1 MGIMFNLRSA
11 VKSGKLVLVAAVA
24 GILAGT
30 QMRAGKVR
38 AEEGKSVESSSVTT
52 GNDSVNLEAHHHY
65 QSAAERANDALLITE
80 VKSALADDGVAE
92 DSPIVVDCDHG
103 KILLSGVM
111 KSAEDAKRAGNIAA
125 SAAGVRAVK
134 NQLTW
139 H

>member
-1 MGIMFNLRSA
+1 MFSLRSA
-11 VKSGKLVLVAAVA
+11 AKYGPLVSIAAVV

-30 QMRAGKVR
+30 QMLAGRVQ
-38 AEEGKSVESSSVTT
+38 AEEGKSVESSAVTT
-52 GNDSVNLEAHHHY
+52 AHESVNLEGHHHY
-65 QSAAERANDALLITE
+65 QSPADRANDALLITE

-103 KILLSGVM
+103 KVLLSGVM
-111 KSAEDAKRAGNIAA
+111 KSSEDAKRAGDIAA
-125 SAAGVRAVK
+125 RAQGVVAVK